1 MQTSREIMKAF
12 TVDGDMIDINP
23 TTTAAEIVQSRG
35 LNPAT
40 TDLVQTTNSGSP
52 KIIKSNQRFDP
63 SQGQLIDFQIHGEE
77 GV

>member
-1 MQTSREIMKAF
+1 MQTSKQIVQAF
-12 TVDGDMIDINP
+12 TVDGDVIDVTP

-35 LNPAT
+35 YNPAT